1 MVYNFN
7 LNRQRVW
14 QTLLIGR
21 GLIRMRKAVPFHE
34 QKSFSREIPGKEFE
48 ESVKS
53 RKAHWRACSFCREP
67 MLMVTLRLDEPDR
80 WSSSGYKMD
89 RDPQVLGF
97 LRNCL
102 LPTKV

>member
-1 MVYNFN
+1 MPNSCASLVF
-7 LNRQRVW
+7 
-14 QTLLIGR
+14 
-21 GLIRMRKAVPFHE
+21 GLYVGGDRDEQVPTAQLAGSIHE

-53 RKAHWRACSFCREP
+53 RKAHWRACSFCLEP
-67 MLMVTLRLDEPDR
+67 MLMATLRLDEPDR